1 MAFVPQNPLEDA
13 LLRAQTEIPAR
24 ETFYDLLKSE
34 VLAVPGD
41 CGRAA
46 GDDGF
51 ARALPGDALNMPTM
65 RINGRIYHP
74 IFSSIERL
82 KTYRDTPF
90 FFISGHHLF
99 ESKRNAE
106 FLLNPGSDLGKVLTR
121 DEVAYCMDTSATRKA
136 LSSARKVYWREPKE
150 YPQKLVEA
158 LRMLFANRG
167 EIVSAALL
175 EVAFSERA
183 EPPHPLIGIEAAGD
197 WRKTFAE
204 ISKITGTLLPDTIVD
219 VVPLDR
225 AKPMDELAAA
235 LLKAAPF
242 YVRETKLH

>member
-13 LLRAQTEIPAR
+13 LLRAQTDMPAR
-24 ETFYDLLKSE
+24 EEFYNLLRNE
-34 VLAVPGD
+34 VVVVPGD
-41 CGRAA
+41 CGRVA
-46 GDDGF
+46 GDDDV
-51 ARALPGDALNMPTM
+51 AKAAPGDVLNMPTM
-65 RINGRIYHP
+65 RINGRAYYP

-82 KTYRDTPF
+82 KAYRDSPF
-90 FFISGHHLF
+90 FFISGHDLF
-99 ESKRNAE
+99 NTRRGE

-121 DEVAYCMDTSATRKA
+121 DEIAYCMDTSATRKTP
-136 LSSARKVYWREPKE
+136 SSSRKVYWREPKE
-150 YPQKLVEA
+150 YPQKLVDA
-158 LRMLFANRG
+158 LRVLFANRG
-167 EIVSAALL
+167 DVISAALL

-204 ISKITGTLLPDTIVD
+204 VSEITGALLPDTIVD

-225 AKPMDELAAA
+225 AKPGDELAAA
-235 LLKAAPF
+235 LLKTAPF